1 MAIELVQKYSPYVDE
16 IFAKESKLDLLT
28 NKDYDFTG
36 AKSVKVYKI
45 TTAEM
50 NDYARNGYE
59 ESQKANWSRYGEVK
73 DLAATTQHM
82 ILSKDRSFTFAVDKM
97 DSDETGQALSG
108 ASALARQIREV
119 VVPEIDAYVYGEMC
133 KCAGTTPAL
142 VTLTASNIY
151 DEITKGTESLD
162 DAEVP
167 EENRVLTVTPA
178 VYRLMK
184 KSPDIVL
191 NTDIGADMRIKG
203 VIASLDGLTIV
214 KVPAKRLPAGFG
226 FMISHYSATTA
237 PLKLADYRVHQDP
250 PGINGEL
257 VEGRVVY
264 DAFVLDN
271 KAKGVYYQAVNV
283 DTVDETEP
291 ADETAGKK

>member
-133 KCAGTTPAL
+133 KSAGTTPAL

-167 EENRVLTVTPA
+167 EVTPA

-203 VIASLDGLTIV
+203 VIANLDGLIVV

-226 FMISHYSATTA
+226 FMISHYLATTA

-283 DTVDETEP
+283 DTVDET
-291 ADETAGKK
+291 AGKK

>member
-133 KCAGTTPAL
+133 KSAGTTPAL

-184 KSPDIVL
+184 KSHDIVL

-203 VIASLDGLTIV
+203 VIANLDGLTIV

-283 DTVDETEP
+283 DTVDET
-291 ADETAGKK
+291 AGKK

>member
-108 ASALARQIREV
+108 ASALARQVREV

-133 KCAGTTPAL
+133 KSAGTTPAP

-203 VIASLDGLTIV
+203 VIANLDGLIVV

-283 DTVDETEP
+283 DTVDETGS

>member
-133 KCAGTTPAL
+133 KSAGTTPAL

-203 VIASLDGLTIV
+203 VIANLDGLTIV

>member
-133 KCAGTTPAL
+133 KSAGTTPAL

-203 VIASLDGLTIV
+203 VIANLDGLIVV

-283 DTVDETEP
+283 DTVDETGS
-291 ADETAGKK
+291 ADKTAGKK

>member
-133 KCAGTTPAL
+133 KSAGTTPAL

-184 KSPDIVL
+184 KSSDIVL

-203 VIASLDGLTIV
+203 VIANLDGLIVV

-283 DTVDETEP
+283 DTVDET
-291 ADETAGKK
+291 AGKK